1 MNLLVDRIF
10 LGDSYTIG
18 KLYIDGEYFCDTL
31 EDTVRDLGPD
41 GSGKIYGETAIPS
54 GEYAIALTRS
64 PRFKRILPRLLNVP
78 FFEGILIHSGN
89 SAKSSSGCLLV
100 GKNSKKGMVL
110 ESRKYETLLVQ
121 TLQEAVNRGEK
132 ITITIKD

>member
-18 KLYIDGEYFCDTL
+18 KLYIDGKYFCDTL
-31 EDTVRDLGPD
+31 EDTVRDLKHD
-41 GSGKIYGETAIPS
+41 GSGKVYGETAIPA
-54 GEYAIALTRS
+54 GVYAVIVNRS
-64 PRFKRILPRLLNVP
+64 PKFRRMLPRLLNVP
-78 FFEGILIHSGN
+78 FFDGILIHAGN
-89 SAKSSSGCLLV
+89 SAKDSYGCILV

-110 ESRKYETLLVQ
+110 ESKKYEKLLVE
-121 TLQEAVNRGEK
+121 TLQEAINRGEK

>member
-18 KLYIDGEYFCDTL
+18 KLYINGEYFCDTL
-31 EDTVRDLGPD
+31 EDTVRDLKPD
-41 GSGKIYGETAIPS
+41 GSGKVYGETAIPT
-54 GEYAIALTRS
+54 GTYNVIVNRS
-64 PRFKRILPRLLNVP
+64 PKYRRLLPRLLNVP
-78 FFEGILIHSGN
+78 FFEGILMHSGN
-89 SAKSSSGCLLV
+89 LAKDSHGCILV

-110 ESRKYETLLVQ
+110 ESKKYETLLVQ
-121 TLQEAVNRGEK
+121 ALQEAINRGEK

>member
-18 KLYIDGEYFCDTL
+18 KLYIDGKYFCDTL
-31 EDTVRDLGPD
+31 EDTVRDLKPD
-41 GSGKIYGETAIPS
+41 GSGKVYGETAIP
-54 GEYAIALTRS
+54 GGTYNVIVNRS
-64 PRFKRILPRLLNVP
+64 PKYRRLLPRLLNVP
-78 FFEGILIHSGN
+78 FFEGILMHSGN
-89 SAKSSSGCLLV
+89 LAKDSHGCILV

-110 ESRKYETLLVQ
+110 VSKKYEKLLVQ

>member
-18 KLYIDGEYFCDTL
+18 KLYINGEHFCDTL
-31 EDTVRDLGPD
+31 EDTVRDLKSD
-41 GSGKIYGETAIPS
+41 GSGKVYGETAIPA
-54 GEYAIALTRS
+54 GEYDIALTRS

-89 SAKSSSGCLLV
+89 FSSQSSGCLLI
-100 GKNSKKGMVL
+100 GKNTKKGMVL
-110 ESRKYETLLVQ
+110 ESKKYEKLLVQ

>member
-18 KLYIDGEYFCDTL
+18 KLYINGEYFCDTL
-31 EDTVRDLGPD
+31 EDTVRDLKSD
-41 GSGKIYGETAIPS
+41 GSGKVYGETAIPA
-54 GEYAIALTRS
+54 GEYDIVLTKS
-64 PRFKRILPRLLNVP
+64 PRFKRILPRLLDVP
-78 FFEGILIHSGN
+78 FFEGILMHAGN
-89 SAKSSSGCLLV
+89 LAKDSHGCILV

-110 ESRKYETLLVQ
+110 ESKKYEALLVQ
-121 TLQEAVNRGEK
+121 ALQEAVNRGEK

>member
-31 EDTVRDLGPD
+31 EDTVRDLKSD
-41 GSGKIYGETAIPS
+41 GSGKVYGETAIPA
-54 GEYAIALTRS
+54 GTYNVIVNRS
-64 PRFKRILPRLLNVP
+64 PKYRRLLPRLLNVP
-78 FFEGILIHSGN
+78 FFEGILMHAGN
-89 SAKSSSGCLLV
+89 LAKDSHGCILV

-110 ESRKYETLLVQ
+110 ESKKYETLLVQ

>member
-18 KLYIDGEYFCDTL
+18 KLYINGEYFCDTL
-31 EDTVRDLGPD
+31 EDAVRDLKHD
-41 GSGKIYGETAIPS
+41 GSGKVHGETAIPA
-54 GEYAIALTRS
+54 GVYAVIVNRS
-64 PRFKRILPRLLNVP
+64 PKFRRMLPRLLNVP
-78 FFEGILIHSGN
+78 FFDGILIHAGN
-89 SAKSSSGCLLV
+89 SAKDSYGCILV

-110 ESRKYETLLVQ
+110 ESKKYEKLLVEA
-121 TLQEAVNRGEK
+121 LQEAINRGEK